1 MNGKPGEKVL
11 LLIHNIIR
19 KLKINK
25 EELTLHASEVK
36 KQVIRQERCENVNHF
51 GKAEEIFW
59 KSVFLMGNMHDASNV
74 FSSHSKNSKKLRT
87 QSYAFFTF
95 IEFSL
100 QEEQNILQKLLLCKL
115 SKGNELVAVSKIVVE
130 RVKSA

>member
-25 EELTLHASEVK
+25 EELTLHASKVKK

-51 GKAEEIFW
+51 GKAEE
-59 KSVFLMGNMHDASNV
+59 
-74 FSSHSKNSKKLRT
+74 
-87 QSYAFFTF
+87 TF
-95 IEFSL
+95 
-100 QEEQNILQKLLLCKL
+100 
-115 SKGNELVAVSKIVVE
+115 
-130 RVKSA
+130 